1 MEQFERHSQLP
12 KSEVNSSHEENLV
25 IKHKQHS
32 KGKTMLRMSQRKP
45 AFTGNKN
52 MIGIGGLLSPAM
64 EREYRYEEVKGNKL
78 DFSRPSLS
86 DRVMMKPGGHSE
98 PKLNDLL
105 YDEDKHGFDDELK
118 KNELP
123 LGDRKSKHID

>member
-1 MEQFERHSQLP
+1 
-12 KSEVNSSHEENLV
+12 
-25 IKHKQHS
+25 
-32 KGKTMLRMSQRKP
+32 
-45 AFTGNKN
+45 
-52 MIGIGGLLSPAM
+52 M

-86 DRVMMKPGGHSE
+86 DRVMMKPGHSE

-118 KNELP
+118 K
-123 LGDRKSKHID
+123 